1 MILLLSI
8 VLIAIMEIF
17 KLPPSLVFWFIMFLV
32 FMKAVSSKDLKELF
46 NLKSMKNV
54 YEKTGLKDSL
64 ISLISVFLLI
74 GYYIY
79 REIGI
84 ASFSDVLFL
93 IPFVFILYRFLLWNI
108 EPYLRRLYK
117 REASL
122 W

>member
-17 KLPPSLVFWFIMFLV
+17 KLPPSLVFWFIMFFF

>member
-17 KLPPSLVFWFIMFLV
+17 KLPPSLVFWFIMFFV

-46 NLKSMKNV
+46 NLKSMKNG